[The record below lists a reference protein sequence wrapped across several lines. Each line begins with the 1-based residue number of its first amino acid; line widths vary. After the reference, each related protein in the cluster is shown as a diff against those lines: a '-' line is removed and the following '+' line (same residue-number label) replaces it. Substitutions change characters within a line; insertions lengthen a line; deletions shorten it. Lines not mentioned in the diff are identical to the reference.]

1 MPTVTLAGQDYEVT
15 GLTEEDQASY
25 RAYCLL
31 LARRADRPILRFLRE
46 QCEGM
51 SREERQDALVL
62 LPHFPEYLDP
72 PEELVLQWARHPK
85 AVAALARRVL
95 RPKKSGAEWEALL
108 GDDAQGRLAGIP
120 VDTEDRAEVAWEQ
133 AARALYDSLA
143 SALRTEGVTIRG
155 CERTCRM
162 VPEAEQA
169 TEEDWSTE
177 YLDLRLSMRVVDSI
191 DEAIDHIA
199 RYGSLHTEAIVTSDY
214 NSSQKFLRVVNSA
227 VVLVNASTRFNDGHQ
242 LGLGAEIGIS
252 TSKLHA
258 FGPMG
263 LAELTTKKFIVYGE
277 GQVRT

>member
-51 SREERQDALVL
+51 TREERQDALIL
-62 LPHFPEYLDP
+62 LPHFPEYLNP

-120 VDTEDRAEVAWEQ
+120 VDTKDRAEVAWQQ
-133 AARALYDSLA
+133 AARALYDSLVSVLRTISHPSDDQIRA
-143 SALRTEGVTIRG
+143 ANQALRAAVSQSRTNAGDPEYRAPRPEG
-155 CERTCRM
+155 
-162 VPEAEQA
+162 
-169 TEEDWSTE
+169 D
-177 YLDLRLSMRVVDSI
+177 
-191 DEAIDHIA
+191 
-199 RYGSLHTEAIVTSDY
+199 
-214 NSSQKFLRVVNSA
+214 K
-227 VVLVNASTRFNDGHQ
+227 HQ
-242 LGLGAEIGIS
+242 SETQHQGAD
-252 TSKLHA
+252 A
-258 FGPMG
+258 CAP
-263 LAELTTKKFIVYGE
+263 AAD
-277 GQVRT
+277 QP